1 MKAWFEKYRHLLL
14 LPLLFGTVSFLYFLT
29 SHGDAAV
36 LVHVPLDDKIPFI
49 PAFILPYV
57 LWYAYVPLL
66 MLAVGVQ
73 DKRAFYRQC
82 VTLFSGVVLSIL
94 VFIFFPSAIDFRPTA
109 EGDGLWLW
117 ICRIVFANDLP
128 RNVCPS
134 LHCFEAVIVHLTAF
148 HHPSL
153 HKRYGWRALSVITA
167 ALICAS
173 TVFVKQH
180 SIVDVVCGVLL
191 AFAVYALNYGVL
203 WREKRAH

>member
-1 MKAWFEKYRHLLL
+1 M
-14 LPLLFGTVSFLYFLT
+14 
-29 SHGDAAV
+29 
-36 LVHVPLDDKIPFI
+36 HVPLDDKIPFV

-82 VTLFSGVVLSIL
+82 ATLFSGVVLSIL

-153 HKRYGWRALSVITA
+153 HKRYGWRALSVVTA

-180 SIVDVVCGVLL
+180 SVVDVVCGVLL